1 MARSSQEPE
10 DASPAPYRGRMGF
23 QAAPFDVV
31 EASRRVWLER
41 WDPEAASGM
50 AVFTAILRSY
60 QLLNDQVNHVMRDHD
75 LTFARYEVLAWLAT
89 DPNRH

>member
-1 MARSSQEPE
+1 MGR
-10 DASPAPYRGRMGF
+10 APYSSKMSF

-50 AVFTAILRSY
+50 AVFTAILRSH
-60 QLLNDQVNHVMRDHD
+60 QLLIDQVN
-75 LTFARYEVLAWLAT
+75 
-89 DPNRH
+89 

>member
-1 MARSSQEPE
+1 
-10 DASPAPYRGRMGF
+10 MGF
-23 QAAPFDVV
+23 EAAPFDVV

-60 QLLNDQVNHVMRDHD
+60 QLLNDQVTNVMKAMTSRSP
-75 LTFARYEVLAWLAT
+75 AT
-89 DPNRH
+89 RCSPGWPRTPNRP